1 MRKVLQR
8 DCWPQLKR
16 KLPCPLCP
24 SSFNTEHTERL
35 RGLCVE
41 AFLTT
46 EGAETL
52 HTAGKIFAAREEVDC
67 QRYSTPANLLS
78 IVWQRLAEYSFEFRR
93 FPSSEPRGFRPL
105 SEQPTRTA

>member
-1 MRKVLQR
+1 MRKVPQR
-8 DCWPQLKR
+8 GCWPQPKR
-16 KLPCPLCP
+16 KLPCPRCL
-24 SSFNTEHTERL
+24 SSFNTEHTEPRTGWCRAERL

-67 QRYSTPANLLS
+67 
-78 IVWQRLAEYSFEFRR
+78 
-93 FPSSEPRGFRPL
+93 
-105 SEQPTRTA
+105 